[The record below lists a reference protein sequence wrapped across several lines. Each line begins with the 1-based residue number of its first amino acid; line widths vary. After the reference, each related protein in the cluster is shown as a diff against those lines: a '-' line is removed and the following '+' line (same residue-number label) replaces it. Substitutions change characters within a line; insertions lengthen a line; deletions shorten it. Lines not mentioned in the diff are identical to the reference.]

1 MKDAPDNGSELH
13 FLGFLKFLV
22 ASLAL
27 TMIIGLI
34 VLVVLFVKRFPRS
47 GSDFADF
54 PAGIALP
61 AGAEVTAFTR
71 GPGWLAVVTR
81 DGRIL
86 IYSPDGQMIRQ
97 EIDLKT
103 GD

>member
-1 MKDAPDNGSELH
+1 MKDAPDNGPGPH
-13 FLGFLKFLV
+13 FLGFLKILV
-22 ASLAL
+22 TGLAL

-34 VLVVLFVKRFPRS
+34 VLVVLFVKRFPRAS
-47 GSDFADF
+47 TDFADF

-61 AGAEVTAFTR
+61 ADAEVTAFTR

-86 IYSPDGQMIRQ
+86 IYSPDGQELRQ
-97 EIDLKT
+97 EIDVET
-103 GD
+103 DN